1 MDLRGKS
8 TRKWKVIV
16 GLTLSLIVAGFV
28 VPSQS
33 MAAAATLLARSEA
46 LASTTSSPST
56 TVPQSTTTTTV
67 KSTTTTTKSTT
78 TTTPS
83 TTSTTVP
90 SGSTINVTTN
100 LQAAINAA
108 PNGSTIYV
116 PAGSWGGATINGRS
130 NLTIYGSRTTSIIG
144 TLSIAGGSSNIVV
157 HDVTLKDSYST
168 DWNPG
173 IQIES
178 LKGGHFY
185 NMDFVGMGYSA
196 INAAN
201 STVSWDANIT
211 NIEVDHNNVYGPV
224 GEYGFYVGRGCYY
237 WNLHDNNVGQCVGKT
252 TPPHAF
258 YIQDSAYITVQ
269 NNYAYGTTASNGFA
283 YKVAVDSYGQGHSHD
298 VQFLN
303 NKSDGNFGG
312 LWLVATVNCTASGNQ
327 FLNNTNQAV
336 QFWANSSNVT
346 LQNNT
351 MTSALYGIT
360 FSTDAL
366 WASNVHLIGNN
377 VTAPIKL
384 SLSGGPSSMIVEST
398 GNNW

>member
-1 MDLRGKS
+1 
-8 TRKWKVIV
+8 
-16 GLTLSLIVAGFV
+16 
-28 VPSQS
+28 
-33 MAAAATLLARSEA
+33 
-46 LASTTSSPST
+46 
-56 TVPQSTTTTTV
+56 
-67 KSTTTTTKSTT
+67 
-78 TTTPS
+78 
-83 TTSTTVP
+83 
-90 SGSTINVTTN
+90 VTTN

-144 TLSIAGGSSNIVV
+144 TLSIVGGSSNIVV

-298 VQFLN
+298 VTFTN

-336 QFWANSSNVT
+336 QFWANNDNVT

-360 FSTDAL
+360 FATDGA
-366 WASNVHLIGNN
+366 WSSNVHLIDNTC
-377 VTAPIKL
+377 TAPVPL
-384 SLSGGPSSMIVEST
+384 SLGGGPSSMIVEST
-398 GNNW
+398 SADLGSATGSTYKSLPTTRYEQSDSRLAYAGPWTTWNTGYASGNSCNYSNLYGASVTVNFTGTYLSWIGIKGPLYGIASTRKVQPRGVHLF